1 MENASP
7 FAHVASDEK
16 AVRAR
21 ADRVPLDVIRAGVA
35 CAAFAVLSS
44 GPARA
49 APAYDWD
56 RVANVKNAATQIGEI
71 QARGGADQAF
81 RFISA
86 CYKTHSLAS
95 AYSRPFESCI
105 AQDFM
110 LTQALAL
117 IYEKVKPAVLQK
129 MGAPTR
135 DMLQQALNQRVNA
148 AYANYAMEPGE
159 GHALKAIVDEH
170 GMPVFFKLV
179 FPDKAGADSSKVEPE
194 GSKP

>member
-1 MENASP
+1 MKLKRASSL
-7 FAHVASDEK
+7 AVAF
-16 AVRAR
+16 
-21 ADRVPLDVIRAGVA
+21 LLT
-35 CAAFAVLSS
+35 LSPVGS
-44 GPARA
+44 VSATA
-49 APAYDWD
+49 APDWD
-56 RVANVKNAATQIGEI
+56 RVANVKRAAEQIGEI

-81 RFISA
+81 RFITA

-117 IYEKVKPAVLQK
+117 IYDKVKPAVLKK

-135 DMLQQALNQRVNA
+135 DMLQYALNQRVNA
-148 AYANYAMEPGE
+148 AYANYSMEPGE

-170 GMPVFFKLV
+170 GMPLFFKLV
-179 FPDKAGADSSKVEPE
+179 FPDKGGTNASPPSATE
-194 GSKP
+194 SKP